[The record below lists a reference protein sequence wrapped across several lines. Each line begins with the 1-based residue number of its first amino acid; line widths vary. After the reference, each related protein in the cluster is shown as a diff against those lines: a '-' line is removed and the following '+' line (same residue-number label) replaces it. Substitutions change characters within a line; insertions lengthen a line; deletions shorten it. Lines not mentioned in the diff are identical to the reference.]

1 MKRINIKEF
10 RELGLLQEINRKIL
24 HPRGLAL
31 EVIIDNKNDEEIIKS
46 LWDYREVEEGINFDI
61 NTSDK
66 ERINNFQQKK
76 ENVENMIITTRE
88 KKLGY
93 VIEPIPEE
101 PDMMKLMNNLFN
113 TLADIDLKY
122 VFENYKDIVIKR
134 NNLKDDFI
142 KIIENKFFWWKS
154 YELVVNEKLIPLAD
168 NEKEKL
174 RKIYNK
180 LKKRIETKKSS
191 KTYNILK
198 NLMNDIN
205 D

>member
-122 VFENYKDIVIKR
+122 VVEGKEYIVIQR
-134 NNLKDDFI
+134 TNPNDDFI
-142 KIIENKFFWWKS
+142 KIRENKFLWWKS
-154 YELVVNEKLIPLAD
+154 YELVVNGTIIPLAD
-168 NEKEKL
+168 NEKPKL
-174 RKIYNK
+174 EKIYNK
-180 LKKRIETKKSS
+180 LMKRMEDNKSI
-191 KTYNILK
+191 KTYNKLK
-198 NLMNDIN
+198 KLMNDIN